1 MSASDIYPSVN
12 GKWVTFDVKPDPLD
26 LRDREY
32 KPPLISLPPEYPE
45 QPLELLKVYS
55 PLVRDQKA
63 DGACVGF
70 GLAAMINYLRWSRPW
85 RQKLLMGLD
94 VTPEPPK
101 TEDSVSPRML
111 YHLARFYDEYEG
123 ENYQGSTCKAA
134 MIGWHKHGVCLEEDW
149 RYSDGSKANDRVQ
162 FVQPNE
168 PKWRERAAEC
178 TIGAYY
184 RVKADS
190 VRDIQA
196 AIYENGAV
204 FASALTHDGWSVAD
218 YRKRNELPAI
228 SVMAGEPKRGHAVAL
243 VGFNSDGFILQNS
256 YGQDWGYYGFALLPY
271 EDWIRNGQ
279 NVWVAAL
286 GVPTRVRLDGGSE
299 TTVRTEALAGAVYR
313 KRGFGVP
320 DPASAVRTRSVTD
333 PWDDESVYNH
343 SVLMDDHGAPISR
356 IVTLE
361 NAKACVKQV
370 CQTNLLEADQAE
382 PVEHI
387 VVFAH
392 SGLESE
398 KRAARRA
405 SVLGPYFKANRIYP
419 IFLSGRSGF
428 VETLVQMLNLSPPA
442 SMYGE
447 TLDGAIASIAA
458 DKPLPTGDARDRS
471 IEIFA
476 QKFIRPLWTQFKTNA
491 RVAAQRGGA
500 LLQVAQR
507 LRDAFKSGFRKQP
520 KVHLVGHS
528 AGAILLG
535 ELLTRLRAMQI
546 GDGRG
551 IPVESC
557 TLLAPAC
564 SVNFASQHFGEAV
577 EKGFLSAKQIHI
589 DVLSTENEVRDN
601 VGDAYNK
608 SLLYLLSHALED
620 RPRMPMLG
628 LDETWSMDK
637 ALVKLSFD
645 DAGAKEIL
653 EFRELGIER
662 RVHTEKLMHVA
673 LEGGQKQAA
682 HDLFDNDLE
691 TMTRVMLRILGDQPA
706 ERKPKLKRAAK
717 SKAVLDHPLK
727 VLRGF

>member
-1 MSASDIYPSVN
+1 MSNDDIYPRVN
-12 GKWVTFDVKPDPLD
+12 GKWVTYDVKPDPLD

-45 QPLELLKVYS
+45 KSLEILKLYS
-55 PLVRDQKA
+55 PLVRDQMA
-63 DGACVGF
+63 EGACVGF

-85 RQKLLMGLD
+85 RQKLLLGLD
-94 VTPEPPK
+94 VEPRPPK
-101 TEDSVSPRML
+101 PADSVSPRML
-111 YHLARFYDEYEG
+111 YHLARFYDQIEG
-123 ENYQGSTCKAA
+123 ENYHGSTCKAA
-134 MIGWHKHGVCLEEDW
+134 MTGWHKHGVCLEEDW
-149 RYSDGSKANDRVQ
+149 RYSDEKKSKDRVQ
-162 FVQPNE
+162 FVQPVE
-168 PKWRERAAEC
+168 PQWRERAAEC

-184 RVKADS
+184 RVKSNS

-204 FASALTHDGWSVAD
+204 FASAHTHDGWSVAD
-218 YRKRNELPAI
+218 YREKGELPTI
-228 SVMAGEPKRGHAVAL
+228 SAMEGVASRAHAFAL
-243 VGFNSDGFILQNS
+243 VGFNAVGFILQNS
-256 YGQDWGYYGFALLPY
+256 YGQDWGYYGFAILPY
-271 EDWIRNGQ
+271 GDWIQNGQ

-286 GVPTRVRLDGGSE
+286 GVPTNAKLDGIGNS
-299 TTVRTEALAGAVYR
+299 TVKTEALAGAVYR
-313 KRGFGVP
+313 KRHFGMP
-320 DPASAVRTRSVTD
+320 DPAAAVQEESETD
-333 PWDDESVYNH
+333 PWDEAQVYQH
-343 SVLMDDHGAPISR
+343 SVLMNDHGAPIGR

-361 NAKACVKQV
+361 NAKACVKHV
-370 CQTNLLEADQAE
+370 CETRILEEDKKNAI
-382 PVEHI
+382 EHI

-405 SVLGPYFKANRIYP
+405 SVLGPYFKANGIYP

-428 VETLVQMLNLSPPA
+428 VETLVQMLHLSPPA

-447 TLDGAIASIAA
+447 SLDDAVASLVA
-458 DKPLPTGDARDRS
+458 DKKLPMGEARDRCV
-471 IEIFA
+471 EIFC
-476 QKFIRPLWTQFKTNA
+476 QKFIRPLWTQFKTNG

-500 LLQVAQR
+500 ILQVAQR

-546 GDGRG
+546 SKGREV
-551 IPVESC
+551 PVETC

-564 SVNFASQHFGEAV
+564 SVNFASQHVGLAV
-577 EKGFLSAKQIHI
+577 EKNFLTANQVHI
-589 DVLSTENEVRDN
+589 DVLSTENELNDD
-601 VGDAYNK
+601 VGGSYNK

-637 ALVKLSFD
+637 ALVELTFD
-645 DAGAKEIL
+645 ESGAKEVL

-662 RVHTEKLMHVA
+662 RVHEKPFMHVA
-673 LEGGQKQAA
+673 VDGGQKQAA

-691 TMTRVMLRILGDQPA
+691 IMTRVMLRILGDQPA
-706 ERKPKLKRAAK
+706 EQKPKLKRRAK